1 MNRAMRA
8 RPFVALTCIA
18 CWAVACGSPAADTP
32 AAGGGAGT
40 SGGSTP
46 IAGSP
51 SAGSP
56 SAGGASGNANGGTPG
71 MTAGTGG
78 AAVGQGGSSSG
89 SGAPQG
95 GQGGGSAGGPGETPP
110 EGVPADYTLAINL
123 PFASEA
129 DLAAIVAGNQ
139 AGWTFSAADGGALAF
154 NGAGYTAP
162 APVNESL
169 SSFGIISTTKLSSFV
184 LDVELA
190 QMNPDQAQPHRDL
203 CIVFNAADHKHFL
216 YAHIAQTHDERSH
229 NIHLINNA
237 PRQPI
242 TVMDNGG
249 IMWGNAGTWHKVR
262 LVRDATSGAISVFW
276 DGNLAAPI
284 LTASSTA
291 FTTGY
296 IGFGTFQDSG
306 KVRNL
311 KVWAKAPEAV
321 AAQGFFN

>member
-1 MNRAMRA
+1 MA
-8 RPFVALTCIA
+8 
-18 CWAVACGSPAADTP
+18 GSPR
-32 AAGGGAGT
+32 
-40 SGGSTP
+40 
-46 IAGSP
+46 AGSP
-51 SAGSP
+51 SGGGS
-56 SAGGASGNANGGTPG
+56 SGGASGGTAGG
-71 MTAGTGG
+71 MTAGSGG
-78 AAVGQGGSSSG
+78 TAAGQGGTG
-89 SGAPQG
+89 DGGGGMPQG
-95 GQGGGSAGGPGETPP
+95 GQAGGSGGGPGETPP
-110 EGVPADYTLAINL
+110 EGVPADYTLAIDL

-139 AGWTFSAADGGALAF
+139 AGWTFNAADGGALAF
-154 NGAGYTAP
+154 NGSGYAAP

-203 CIVFNAADHKHFL
+203 CIVFNATDHKHFL

-237 PRQPI
+237 PRDPI
-242 TVMDNGG
+242 TAMDNGG

-276 DGNLAAPI
+276 DGNLDAPI
-284 LTASSTA
+284 LTATSTV
-291 FTTGY
+291 FTSGY

>member
-1 MNRAMRA
+1 MNRAMPCRTL
-8 RPFVALTCIA
+8 VAVTCLA
-18 CWAVACGSPAADTP
+18 SSAVGCGAPAADTP
-32 AAGGGAGT
+32 AAGGSAGA
-40 SGGSTP
+40 SGGGAP
-46 IAGSP
+46 VAGSP
-51 SAGSP
+51 AAGGSSGAGVSGSASGGNP
-56 SAGGASGNANGGTPG
+56 SA
-71 MTAGTGG
+71 TAGTGG
-78 AAVGQGGSSSG
+78 ATAGQGGTTAGSG
-89 SGAPQG
+89 GAPQG
-95 GQGGGSAGGPGETPP
+95 GQGGGAGMPSETPP
-110 EGVPADYTLAINL
+110 EGVPADYTLAISL

-139 AGWTFSAADGGALAF
+139 AGWTFNADGGGALAF

-203 CIVFNAADHKHFL
+203 CIVFNATDHKHFL

-237 PRQPI
+237 PRDPI

-249 IMWGNAGTWHKVR
+249 IMWGSAGTWHKVR

-276 DGNLAAPI
+276 DGNFDAPI
-284 LTASSTA
+284 LTANSTA
-291 FTTGY
+291 FTSGY

-321 AAQGFFN
+321 AAQGFFD

>member
-1 MNRAMRA
+1 MM
-8 RPFVALTCIA
+8 
-18 CWAVACGSPAADTP
+18 
-32 AAGGGAGT
+32 AG
-40 SGGSTP
+40 SGG
-46 IAGSP
+46 
-51 SAGSP
+51 
-56 SAGGASGNANGGTPG
+56 
-71 MTAGTGG
+71 TA
-78 AAVGQGGSSSG
+78 AGQGGSSAG
-89 SGAPQG
+89 SGGAGLG
-95 GQGGGSAGGPGETPP
+95 GQGGASGGAPSETPP
-110 EGVPADYTLAINL
+110 EGVPADYTLAIDL
-123 PFASEA
+123 PFASQA
-129 DLAAIVAGNQ
+129 DVSVIVAGNQ
-139 AGWTFSAADGGALAF
+139 AGWTFNAEGGGALAF

-242 TVMDNGG
+242 TVTDNGG
-249 IMWGNAGTWHKVR
+249 IMWGTAGTWHKVR
-262 LVRDATSGAISVFW
+262 LVRDAASGAISVFW
-276 DGNLAAPI
+276 DGNLGAPI
-284 LTASSTA
+284 LTANSTA
-291 FTTGY
+291 FTSGY

-311 KVWAKAPEAV
+311 KVWAKAPEAAV
-321 AAQGFFN
+321 SQGFFN

>member
-1 MNRAMRA
+1 MNRAMRCRA
-8 RPFVALTCIA
+8 LVALTCFA
-18 CWAVACGSPAADTP
+18 GWAAACGSPAADTP
-32 AAGGGAGT
+32 AAGGSAGT
-40 SGGSTP
+40 GGSTP

-51 SAGSP
+51 TAGGP
-56 SAGGASGNANGGTPG
+56 GGGGASGAASGGNPS
-71 MTAGTGG
+71 MMAGTGG
-78 AAVGQGGSSSG
+78 ATAGQGGSSAG
-89 SGAPQG
+89 SGGTPLG
-95 GQGGGSAGGPGETPP
+95 GQGGGAGGPGETPP
-110 EGVPADYTLAINL
+110 EGVPADYTLAIDL

-139 AGWTFSAADGGALAF
+139 AGWTFNAADGGALSF

-242 TVMDNGG
+242 TIMDNGG
-249 IMWGNAGTWHKVR
+249 IMWGSAGTWHEVR

-276 DGNLAAPI
+276 DGNFDTPI
-284 LTASSTA
+284 LTANSTA

-311 KVWAKAPEAV
+311 KVWAKAPEAIS
-321 AAQGFFN
+321 AQGFFD